1 MRDMLKKLVKLFVI
15 FITILV
21 LIELLLR
28 LFMPLTATSGN
39 IDWYEYDEELGVK
52 IKPNLNERGLEG
64 DYQAEIRTN
73 AIGTVNY
80 QEDFKKYKKII
91 FSAGDSFT
99 QGTGLYSDATYPF
112 QLDIKLNVKQGEY
125 RTEYGVV
132 NLGLASYG
140 LLQSII
146 TIERYSRL
154 ISKPDFIL
162 FYGYSND
169 YADDMLFKSG
179 YRHSH
184 LVDNNPK
191 YNKTL
196 LSLMQWSSVNVEI
209 IKRAK
214 IIYSSIRR
222 QKVLASSIIPRDQNS
237 SLASMQEE
245 RFDDLLQMS
254 KKLGSKLIVGWA
266 NSQTSDDGSYAWL
279 KEWAATHNVG
289 FADWWPKQVSI
300 SEGFPTLPLENR
312 HITGHYKTWV
322 NEVIA
327 SSFLENIY

>member
-1 MRDMLKKLVKLFVI
+1 MINKIVQVVVI
-15 FITILV
+15 FIAILAV
-21 LIELLLR
+21 VELSLR
-28 LFMPLTATSGN
+28 LFTPLTASSGN
-39 IDWYEYDEELGVK
+39 IDWYEFDDKLGVK
-52 IKPNLNERGLEG
+52 IKSNLNEIILEG
-64 DYQAEIRTN
+64 DHQAEIKTN

-80 QEDFKKYKKII
+80 QENFKKYKKII
-91 FSAGDSFT
+91 FAVGDSFT
-99 QGTGLYSDATYPF
+99 QGTGLYVDATYPF
-112 QLDIKLNVKQGEY
+112 QLDVKLNMRKGEY
-125 RTEYGVV
+125 RTDYGVV

-140 LLQSII
+140 LLQSIA

-169 YADDMLFKSG
+169 YDDDMLFKSG
-179 YRHSH
+179 YRHNH

-191 YNKTL
+191 YNKML
-196 LSLMQWSSVNVEI
+196 LLLMQWSSVNLEV

-222 QKVLASSIIPRDQNS
+222 QKILTSPTILGDQNS
-237 SLASMQEE
+237 SIASMQEE
-245 RFDDLLQMS
+245 RFNDLLQVS

-266 NSQTSDDGSYAWL
+266 NSQISDDGSYIWL
-279 KEWAATHNVG
+279 KEWATTHNVR
-289 FADWWPKQVSI
+289 FADWWPKQASI
-300 SEGFPTLPLENR
+300 SKNFPALPLENQ
-312 HITGHYKTWV
+312 HSSGHYKTWV